1 LSSSSG
7 LVDLPPLR
15 AHVFIDG
22 TWLYYSLVVGRG
34 ENSGRGDPMVSAYGK
49 NWQSTNKISYTKFP
63 QIIAKNLRDQL
74 RTKFGQNREVE
85 VTRTSAFTSMRE
97 DTPTNGLRMK
107 MVKSFYDSNYDV
119 HKLVTRNRQEKCVDI
134 MLAVEMLS
142 MATVPE
148 AYDIAVIVT
157 GDKDFIPAMKKTR
170 EKGKRVAIVSMRNS
184 CNSDLT
190 SPELMI
196 RDFDNIWIEDDLAGL
211 IEGKALQYDVSS
223 DGGRDMN
230 SQLVQL
236 AVEMLQQQ
244 PGMTSG
250 SRDIGRYFA
259 ARDVISTDKEGAQKA
274 HRALGVVKELHVRMS
289 RFFDMHTDTFLVE
302 YGPSGSDARE
312 FQVTLREDRA
322 GAVGTGGGG
331 EDDDYG
337 TDTDCEEGADD
348 TDVYGD
354 VEEYLQSL
362 DNAAHEIMTG
372 GGADIVDYGSLKLA
386 DLKEEC
392 RGRGLPL
399 SGTKAVL
406 ADRLL
411 NDDL

>member
-1 LSSSSG
+1 MVIMLFRGSHSYFQNVRRSLTRAAIRSSSSIESRSSSSSSSSG

-148 AYDIAVIVT
+148 A
-157 GDKDFIPAMKKTR
+157 
-170 EKGKRVAIVSMRNS
+170 
-184 CNSDLT
+184 
-190 SPELMI
+190 
-196 RDFDNIWIEDDLAGL
+196 
-211 IEGKALQYDVSS
+211 
-223 DGGRDMN
+223 
-230 SQLVQL
+230 
-236 AVEMLQQQ
+236 
-244 PGMTSG
+244 
-250 SRDIGRYFA
+250 
-259 ARDVISTDKEGAQKA
+259 
-274 HRALGVVKELHVRMS
+274 
-289 RFFDMHTDTFLVE
+289 
-302 YGPSGSDARE
+302 
-312 FQVTLREDRA
+312 
-322 GAVGTGGGG
+322 
-331 EDDDYG
+331 
-337 TDTDCEEGADD
+337 
-348 TDVYGD
+348 
-354 VEEYLQSL
+354 
-362 DNAAHEIMTG
+362 
-372 GGADIVDYGSLKLA
+372 
-386 DLKEEC
+386 
-392 RGRGLPL
+392 
-399 SGTKAVL
+399 
-406 ADRLL
+406 
-411 NDDL
+411 